1 MKNSLVVILVWLSFV
16 SWGQMIIPQPA
27 KSYVPIKDIFEAKDG
42 ELAIWTEQ
50 IFLNEAEILAQQ
62 IKIHRDYLPKINHW
76 DGKSK
81 VNGLL
86 LKTNTSV
93 KDPEGYQLII
103 EKNIACI
110 SGNSPA
116 GILHGVFSFIQMTP
130 LKKGKDDSSFH
141 LDAWVIEDSSH
152 FKHRGLLLDCGRHFM
167 SVEKIKETLL
177 TMALYKMNVFH
188 WHLTEDQGWRIEIKK
203 YPKLTSVGGYR
214 LVNEQNYGGFYTQE
228 EIKDIVRYAS
238 SLHIMVIPEIELPGH
253 SVAAIASYPF
263 LSCMG
268 QQISVETD
276 WGVFKDIYCAGND
289 QVMTFIKDVLDEV
302 VSLFPAP
309 YIHIGGDEA
318 PKVRWE
324 NCSKC
329 QKRIKDEHLRNEAE
343 LQTWMI
349 EEVAKHLKTKG
360 KDIIG
365 WDEILE
371 GGIPSGAVIQSWR
384 GMQGGLEAA
393 QHDHA
398 VVMSPTSHCY
408 LDYGLDG
415 IDTKKVYEFDP
426 IPSELALDRHHLILG
441 AEGNMWTER
450 APESEV
456 TSKIFPR
463 LIALSEVLWSY
474 PAKRDYQEFE
484 GRLKRSFQLLD
495 KRKVKY
501 GFISTPIQFLT
512 AIDNDKLWVT
522 VQQQQKDMEL
532 FYTTTH
538 FETESIEEV
547 EDIVS
552 ITGPIAIKRNAKIN
566 LQVGMKNASSN
577 QVNWQ
582 TRIFANHLA
591 LGKDIT
597 LNYTPSNAYL
607 GGGSN
612 GLVNGC
618 LGGDNFRDG
627 NWQAVQGKDMEM
639 VIDLGKI
646 ESISEISTR
655 WFHYANAWIFR
666 PEDVSYF
673 VSVDGNNWQL
683 LSKDL
688 VGQRTAAEQSG
699 EFAVTSKV
707 LAEDK
712 TAYDSFMGRYIKVQ
726 AHSIGKCPDWH
737 DAPGEPSWLFIDE
750 IVVR

>member
-1 MKNSLVVILVWLSFV
+1 MKNSILVCFCFLYVFTF
-16 SWGQMIIPQPA
+16 GQIIPQPV
-27 KSYVPIKDIFEAKDG
+27 KSYVPIKEFFEVEDG
-42 ELAIWTEQ
+42 QLGIWTEKQ
-50 IFLNEAEILAQQ
+50 FMNEAIILAEQ
-62 IKIHRDYLPKINHW
+62 IKIQRDFLPIIHEWNGR
-76 DGKSK
+76 DN
-81 VNGLL
+81 VNGIA
-86 LKTNTSV
+86 LKTNSSILGDESYHLNANKKGV
-93 KDPEGYQLII
+93 Q
-103 EKNIACI
+103 I
-110 SGNSPA
+110 SSTTPA
-116 GILHGVFSFIQMTP
+116 GILHGVFTLVQMIP
-130 LKKGKDDSSFH
+130 LKKSKEDDSFS
-141 LDAWVIEDSSH
+141 LDAWVIEDSPH

-167 SVEKIKETLL
+167 SVEKIKETLM

-203 YPKLTSVGGYR
+203 YPQLTNTGAFR
-214 LVNEQNYGGFYTQE
+214 NVNGQNYGGFYSQE
-228 EIKDIVRYAS
+228 QIKEIVEYANN
-238 SLHIMVIPEIELPGH
+238 LHIMVIPEIELPGH
-253 SVAAIASYPF
+253 SVAAIAAYPY
-263 LSCMG
+263 LSCTG
-268 QQISVETD
+268 KQIPVETE
-276 WGVFKDIYCAGND
+276 WGVFKDIYCAGSNETM
-289 QVMTFIKDVLDEV
+289 QFIKDVLDEV

-329 QKRIKDEHLRNEAE
+329 QRRIKDEHLKNEAE

-349 EEVAKHLKTKG
+349 EEVAQHLKAKG

-384 GMQGGLEAA
+384 GMQGGLMAA
-393 QHDHA
+393 QHNHA

-426 IPSELALDRHHLILG
+426 IPSELSADKHHLILG

-450 APESEV
+450 APENEV

-474 PAKRDYQEFE
+474 PAKRDYLEFE

-501 GFISTPIQFLT
+501 GFISTPIQFHT
-512 AIDNDKLWVT
+512 AIENDKLWVT
-522 VQQQQKDMEL
+522 IQQQQKDMEL

-538 FETESIEEV
+538 FQSESIEAV
-547 EDIVS
+547 EDIVNVR
-552 ITGPIAIKRNAKIN
+552 GPIPIKRNAKIN
-566 LQVGMKNASSN
+566 LQVGMKNSGSD
-577 QVNWQ
+577 QVKWQ

-607 GGGSN
+607 GGGAN

-627 NWQAVQGKDMEM
+627 NWQAIQGKDMEM

-646 ESISEISTR
+646 ESVSEISTR

-673 VSVDGNNWQL
+673 VSADGNNWQL

-707 LAEDK
+707 LAADK
-712 TAYDSFMGRYIKVQ
+712 TAYDSFMCRYVKVQ

>member
-1 MKNSLVVILVWLSFV
+1 MKNSIVILFCLLTEVLYS
-16 SWGQMIIPQPA
+16 QLIPKPVT
-27 KSYVPIKDIFEAKDG
+27 SYVPIKDIFEAKDG
-42 ELAIWTEQ
+42 QLEIWTEKAY
-50 IFLNEAEILAQQ
+50 FNEAKILADQ
-62 IKIHRDYLPKINHW
+62 IKMNRDYLPKINEW
-76 DGKSK
+76 NGISA

-93 KDPEGYQLII
+93 KDPEGYQLNI

-110 SGNSPA
+110 SGSSPA

-141 LDAWVIEDSSH
+141 LDAWVIEDAPH
-152 FKHRGLLLDCGRHFM
+152 FDHRGLLLDCGRHFM

-203 YPKLTSVGGYR
+203 YPQLTEIGAYR
-214 LVNEQNYGGFYTQE
+214 KVNDENYGGFYSQE
-228 EIKDIVRYAS
+228 QIKEIVDYANK
-238 SLHIMVIPEIELPGH
+238 LHIMVIPEIELPGH
-253 SVAAIASYPF
+253 SVAAIAAYPY
-263 LSCMG
+263 LSCTG
-268 QQISVETD
+268 KQIPVETE

-289 QVMTFIKDVLDEV
+289 ETMQFIKDVLDEV

-309 YIHIGGDEA
+309 FIHIGGDEA

-329 QKRIKDEHLRNEAE
+329 QKRIKEEHLKNEAE

-349 EEVAKHLKTKG
+349 EEVAKHLKAKG

-426 IPSELALDRHHLILG
+426 IPSELALDKHHLILG

-450 APESEV
+450 APENEV

-484 GRLKRSFQLLD
+484 ERLKRSFQLLD

-512 AIDNDKLWVT
+512 AIENDKLWVT

-532 FYTTTH
+532 FYTTTN

-547 EDIVS
+547 ADIVN
-552 ITGPIAIKRNAKIN
+552 INGPISIKRNAKIN
-566 LQVGMKNASSN
+566 LQVGMKNAGSD
-577 QVNWQ
+577 QVKWQ
-582 TRIFANHLA
+582 NRIFANHLA
-591 LGKDIT
+591 LGKEIT
-597 LNYTPSNAYL
+597 LNYSPSNAYL
-607 GGGSN
+607 GGGAN

-627 NWQAVQGKDMEM
+627 NWQATQGKDMDM

-673 VSVDGNNWQL
+673 VSADGNNWQL

-688 VGQRTAAEQSG
+688 VGQRTTAEQSG

-712 TAYDSFMGRYIKVQ
+712 TAYDSFMGRYVKVQ
-726 AHSIGKCPDWH
+726 ARSIGKCPDWH

>member
-1 MKNSLVVILVWLSFV
+1 MKSSLVVFFIGLSV
-16 SWGQMIIPQPA
+16 AYWGQLIIPQPT
-27 KSYVPIKDIFEAKDG
+27 KSYVPTKDIFEAKDG
-42 ELAIWTEQ
+42 ELAIWTEKM
-50 IFLNEAEILAQQ
+50 FLNEAEILAEQ
-62 IKIHRDYLPKINHW
+62 IKIHRDYVPKIHHW
-76 DGKSK
+76 DGKSN

-86 LKTNTSV
+86 LKTNLDVV
-93 KDPEGYQLII
+93 KDEGYHVNIQ
-103 EKNIACI
+103 KNQVCI
-110 SGNSPA
+110 SGRNPA
-116 GILHGVFSFIQMTP
+116 GVLHGVFSYIQMIP
-130 LKKGKDDSSFH
+130 IKKGPLDSGYSH
-141 LDAWVIEDSSH
+141 DAWVIEDEPK
-152 FKHRGLLLDCGRHFM
+152 FIHRGLLLDCGRHFM

-228 EIKDIVRYAS
+228 QIRDIVSYANR
-238 SLHIMVIPEIELPGH
+238 LHIMVIPEIELPGH

-289 QVMTFIKDVLDEV
+289 KTIQFIKDVLDEV

-324 NCSKC
+324 NCTKC
-329 QKRIKDEHLRNEAE
+329 QKRIKDEHLKNEAE

-349 EEVAKHLKTKG
+349 EEVAKHLKSKG

-393 QHDHA
+393 QHNHA

-415 IDTKKVYEFDP
+415 IDTKKVYQFDP
-426 IPSELALDRHHLILG
+426 IPSELTQDKHHFVLG

-450 APESEV
+450 APENEV
-456 TSKIFPR
+456 TGKIFPR

-474 PAKRDYQEFE
+474 PVQRDYPEFE
-484 GRLKRSFQLLD
+484 ARLKRSFSLLD

-501 GFISTPIQFLT
+501 GFMTTPVQFQT
-512 AIDNDKLWVT
+512 VIENENLWV
-522 VQQQQKDMEL
+522 QIQKENTDMNL

-538 FETESIEEV
+538 FDSQSVEEV
-547 EDIVS
+547 QDIVDVN
-552 ITGPIAIKRNAKIN
+552 GPIAIRRNSKIN
-566 LQVGMKNASSN
+566 LQVGMKLGGSN
-577 QVNWQ
+577 QVNWM

-591 LGKDIT
+591 LGKDIL

-607 GGGSN
+607 GGGLK
-612 GLVNGC
+612 GLVDGC
-618 LGGDNFRDG
+618 LGGANFRDG

-646 ESISEISTR
+646 ESITEVSTR

-673 VSVDGNNWQL
+673 ISIDGNNWKL
-683 LSKDL
+683 LNTDS
-688 VGQRTAAEQSG
+688 VGKRTHPSEPG
-699 EFAVTSKV
+699 EFAVSSKV
-707 LAEDK
+707 LAEDY
-712 TAYDSFMGRYIKVQ
+712 TAYGFFMGRYVKVQ
-726 AHSIGKCPDWH
+726 ARSIGKCPDWH

-750 IVVR
+750 IIVR